1 MADNQSMNPNNQKA
15 NALIHELSPYLLQH
29 AYNPVHWRGWN
40 DETLALAIEQNKPLF
55 VSIGYATCHW
65 CHVMEHESFE
75 DLEIADLLN
84 EHFIAVKVDREERP
98 DIDAALMEMCQAM
111 TGHGGWPLSIFM
123 TPDKLPFF
131 AGTYFPKNSIPQRI
145 GFKDILT
152 RINEGWQHER
162 DAIISSGQ
170 EIVAQLKSH
179 NAKSQTELLTDEV
192 FEKADASFIDRYD
205 KEYGGFGSRPKFPSP
220 HHLIYLLRRAKLTS
234 NHELADMA
242 MHTLKSMANGG
253 LHDQIGHGY
262 HRYSTDR
269 EWLVPHFEKMLYDQ
283 AMILTAMT
291 EAFLYSGD
299 SAFDRYAEE
308 IVEYVQTRLLSPE
321 GAWYCAEDADSEGEE
336 GIYYLF
342 TESELADI
350 LNAEEFALAKSCFH
364 ISREGNYLDES
375 GGHRTGKNIMSL
387 FLDDTHAQSN
397 PELFASIRKK
407 CLNYREQRI
416 PPLLDDKILT
426 DWNGLM
432 IHAMCF
438 AGRSLGKPGWIA
450 SAEKS
455 YEFITQTTHEFIHGS
470 AKEEAK
476 ISPTTHEFIHG
487 SAKEEA
493 KISPTTHEFIRG
505 SAKEEGKTSQTTHE
519 FIRGSAK
526 EDRSAKEPTLL
537 HRYRNGHASI
547 PAMADDY
554 VYLMHAA
561 FELYTATG
569 KDQYM
574 HDCIQY
580 AETFKEQFMDDEGR
594 IKLSKIQELDFH
606 QYASAYDGAIPSGA
620 SIASMVF
627 AKLGALTGKQEYFST
642 AYAIIHANGKNIQSY
657 PNGFSAM
664 LMTLSFLTGSRSEI
678 MIAGIGTSQERD
690 ACKQLILSTY
700 LPHAVIA
707 YNETGN
713 QLDTISPMLAGQK
726 SKEDLSIFLC
736 KDYACTLPVH
746 DVNSLKEAL
755 AQHS

>member
-1 MADNQSMNPNNQKA
+1 MADNQSMNSKNQKA

-29 AYNPVHWRGWN
+29 AYNPVHWRAWN
-40 DETLALAIEQNKPLF
+40 DETLALAIKQNKPLF

-75 DLEIADLLN
+75 NQEIADLLN

-131 AGTYFPKNSIPQRI
+131 AGTYFPKDSIPQRI

-152 RINEGWQHER
+152 RINEGWNNER

-179 NAKSQTELLTDEV
+179 NAKSQTELLSDEV

-220 HHLIYLLRRAKLTS
+220 HHVIYLLRRAKLKSTP
-234 NHELADMA
+234 ELADMA

-253 LHDQIGHGY
+253 LHDHIGHGY

-283 AMILTAMT
+283 AMILSAMT

-299 SAFDRYAEE
+299 SAFERYAEE
-308 IVEYVQTRLLSPE
+308 IVEYVQSRLLSPE

-336 GIYYLF
+336 GTYYLF
-342 TESELADI
+342 TESELSDI

-364 ISREGNYLDES
+364 ISKEGNYFDES

-397 PELFASIRKK
+397 PELFASIRNK

-432 IHAMCF
+432 IHAMSF
-438 AGRSLGKPGWIA
+438 AGRSFNKPEWIV
-450 SAEKS
+450 SAQKA
-455 YEFITQTTHEFIHGS
+455 HDFIHG
-470 AKEEAK
+470 KM
-476 ISPTTHEFIHG
+476 
-487 SAKEEA
+487 
-493 KISPTTHEFIRG
+493 RG
-505 SAKEEGKTSQTTHE
+505 ATG
-519 FIRGSAK
+519 
-526 EDRSAKEPTLL
+526 LL
-537 HRYRNGHASI
+537 HRYRNGQASI
-547 PAMADDY
+547 SAMADDY
-554 VYLMHAA
+554 AYIMHAT

-580 AETFKEQFMDDEGR
+580 AAIFKEQFMDDEGR
-594 IKLSKIQELDFH
+594 IKVSQIQELDFH

-664 LMTLSFLTGSRSEI
+664 LMTLSFLIGPRSEI
-678 MIAGIGTSQERD
+678 MISGIGISQERD

-707 YNETGN
+707 YNETSN
-713 QLDTISPMLAGQK
+713 QLDTISPMFASQK
-726 SKEDLSIFLC
+726 GKEDLSIFLC

-746 DVNSLKEAL
+746 DINSLKDAL
-755 AQHS
+755 AHYS

>member
-1 MADNQSMNPNNQKA
+1 MADNQSMNPKNQKA

-29 AYNPVHWRGWN
+29 AYNPVHWRAWN
-40 DETLALAIEQNKPLF
+40 DETLALAIKQNKPLF

-75 DLEIADLLN
+75 NQEIADLLN

-131 AGTYFPKNSIPQRI
+131 AGTYFPKDSIPQRI

-152 RINEGWQHER
+152 RINEGWNNER

-179 NAKSQTELLTDEV
+179 NAKSQTELLSDEV

-220 HHLIYLLRRAKLTS
+220 HHVIYLLRRAKLKSTP
-234 NHELADMA
+234 ELADMA

-253 LHDQIGHGY
+253 LHDHIGHGY

-299 SAFDRYAEE
+299 SAFERYAEE
-308 IVEYVQTRLLSPE
+308 IVEYVQSRLLSPE

-336 GIYYLF
+336 GTYYLF
-342 TESELADI
+342 TELELSDI

-364 ISREGNYLDES
+364 ISKEGNYFDES

-397 PELFASIRKK
+397 PELFASIRNK

-432 IHAMCF
+432 IHAMSF
-438 AGRSLGKPGWIA
+438 AGRSFNKPEWIV
-450 SAEKS
+450 SAQKA
-455 YEFITQTTHEFIHGS
+455 HDFIHG
-470 AKEEAK
+470 KM
-476 ISPTTHEFIHG
+476 
-487 SAKEEA
+487 
-493 KISPTTHEFIRG
+493 RG
-505 SAKEEGKTSQTTHE
+505 ATG
-519 FIRGSAK
+519 
-526 EDRSAKEPTLL
+526 LL
-537 HRYRNGHASI
+537 HRYRNGQASI
-547 PAMADDY
+547 SAMADDY
-554 VYLMHAA
+554 AYIMHAT

-580 AETFKEQFMDDEGR
+580 AAIFKEQFMDDEGR
-594 IKLSKIQELDFH
+594 IKVSKIQELDFH

-664 LMTLSFLTGSRSEI
+664 LMTLSFLIGPRSEI
-678 MIAGIGTSQERD
+678 MISGIGIYQERD

-707 YNETGN
+707 YNETSN
-713 QLDTISPMLAGQK
+713 QLDTISPMFASQK
-726 SKEDLSIFLC
+726 GKEDLSIFLC

-746 DVNSLKEAL
+746 DINSLKDAL
-755 AQHS
+755 AHYS

>member
-1 MADNQSMNPNNQKA
+1 MADNQSMNPKNQKA

-29 AYNPVHWRGWN
+29 AYNPVHWRAWN
-40 DETLALAIEQNKPLF
+40 DETLALAIKQNKPLF

-75 DLEIADLLN
+75 NQEIADLLN

-131 AGTYFPKNSIPQRI
+131 AGTYFPKDSIPQRI

-152 RINEGWQHER
+152 RINEGWNNER

-179 NAKSQTELLTDEV
+179 NAKSQTELLSDEV

-220 HHLIYLLRRAKLTS
+220 HHVIYLLRRAKLKSTP
-234 NHELADMA
+234 ELADMA

-253 LHDQIGHGY
+253 LHDHIGHGY

-283 AMILTAMT
+283 AMILSAMT

-299 SAFDRYAEE
+299 SAFERYAEE
-308 IVEYVQTRLLSPE
+308 IVEYVQSRLFSPE

-336 GIYYLF
+336 GTYYLF
-342 TESELADI
+342 TESELSDI

-364 ISREGNYLDES
+364 ISKEGNYFDES

-397 PELFASIRKK
+397 PELFASIRNK

-432 IHAMCF
+432 IHAMSF
-438 AGRSLGKPGWIA
+438 AGRSFNKPEWIV
-450 SAEKS
+450 SAQKA
-455 YEFITQTTHEFIHGS
+455 HDFIHG
-470 AKEEAK
+470 KM
-476 ISPTTHEFIHG
+476 
-487 SAKEEA
+487 
-493 KISPTTHEFIRG
+493 RG
-505 SAKEEGKTSQTTHE
+505 ATG
-519 FIRGSAK
+519 
-526 EDRSAKEPTLL
+526 LL
-537 HRYRNGHASI
+537 HRYRNGQASI
-547 PAMADDY
+547 SAMADDY
-554 VYLMHAA
+554 AYLMHAT

-580 AETFKEQFMDDEGR
+580 AAIFKEQFMDDEGR
-594 IKLSKIQELDFH
+594 IKVSKIQELDFH

-664 LMTLSFLTGSRSEI
+664 LMTLSFLIGPRSEI
-678 MIAGIGTSQERD
+678 MISGIGISQERD

-707 YNETGN
+707 YNETSN
-713 QLDTISPMLAGQK
+713 QLDTISPMFASQK
-726 SKEDLSIFLC
+726 GKEDLSIFLC

-746 DVNSLKEAL
+746 DINSLKDAL
-755 AQHS
+755 AHHS

>member
-336 GIYYLF
+336 GTYYLF

-470 AKEEAK
+470 AKE
-476 ISPTTHEFIHG
+476 
-487 SAKEEA
+487 
-493 KISPTTHEFIRG
+493 
-505 SAKEEGKTSQTTHE
+505 
-519 FIRGSAK
+519 
-526 EDRSAKEPTLL
+526 DRSAKEPTLL

-580 AETFKEQFMDDEGR
+580 AEIFKEQFMDEEGR
-594 IKLSKIQELDFH
+594 IKVSKIQELDFH
-606 QYASAYDGAIPSGA
+606 QFASAYDGAIPSGA
-620 SIASMVF
+620 SLASMVF

-664 LMTLSFLTGSRSEI
+664 LMTLSFLTGPRSEI
-678 MIAGIGTSQERD
+678 MISGIGTSQERD

>member
-1 MADNQSMNPNNQKA
+1 MADNQSMNPKNQKA

-29 AYNPVHWRGWN
+29 AYNPVHWRAWN
-40 DETLALAIEQNKPLF
+40 DETLALAIKENKPLF

-75 DLEIADLLN
+75 NQEIADLLN

-131 AGTYFPKNSIPQRI
+131 AGTYFPKDSIPQRI

-152 RINEGWQHER
+152 RINEGWNNER

-179 NAKSQTELLTDEV
+179 NAKSQTELLSDEV

-220 HHLIYLLRRAKLTS
+220 HHVIYLLRRAKLTS
-234 NHELADMA
+234 TPELADMA

-253 LHDQIGHGY
+253 LHDHIGHGY

-283 AMILTAMT
+283 AMILSAMT

-299 SAFDRYAEE
+299 SAFERYAEE
-308 IVEYVQTRLLSPE
+308 IVEYVQSRLLSPE

-336 GIYYLF
+336 GTYYLF
-342 TESELADI
+342 TESELSDI

-364 ISREGNYLDES
+364 ISKEGNYFDES

-397 PELFASIRKK
+397 PELFASIRNK

-432 IHAMCF
+432 IHAMSF
-438 AGRSLGKPGWIA
+438 AGRSFNKPEWIV
-450 SAEKS
+450 SAQKA
-455 YEFITQTTHEFIHGS
+455 HDFIHG
-470 AKEEAK
+470 KM
-476 ISPTTHEFIHG
+476 
-487 SAKEEA
+487 
-493 KISPTTHEFIRG
+493 RG
-505 SAKEEGKTSQTTHE
+505 ATG
-519 FIRGSAK
+519 
-526 EDRSAKEPTLL
+526 LL
-537 HRYRNGHASI
+537 HRYRNGQASI
-547 PAMADDY
+547 SAMADDY
-554 VYLMHAA
+554 AYIMHAT

-580 AETFKEQFMDDEGR
+580 AAIFKEQFMDDEGR
-594 IKLSKIQELDFH
+594 IKVSQIQELDFH

-664 LMTLSFLTGSRSEI
+664 LMTLSFLIGPRSEI
-678 MIAGIGTSQERD
+678 MISGIGISQERD

-707 YNETGN
+707 YNETSN
-713 QLDTISPMLAGQK
+713 QLDTISPMFASQK
-726 SKEDLSIFLC
+726 GKEDLSIFLC

-746 DVNSLKEAL
+746 DINSLKDAL
-755 AQHS
+755 AHHS

>member
-1 MADNQSMNPNNQKA
+1 MADNQSMNPKNQKA

-29 AYNPVHWRGWN
+29 AYNPVHWRAWN
-40 DETLALAIEQNKPLF
+40 DETLALAIKQNKPLF

-75 DLEIADLLN
+75 NQEIADLLN

-131 AGTYFPKNSIPQRI
+131 AGTYFPKDSIPQRI

-152 RINEGWQHER
+152 RINEGWNNER

-179 NAKSQTELLTDEV
+179 NAKSQTELLSDEV

-220 HHLIYLLRRAKLTS
+220 HHVIYLLRRAKLKSTP
-234 NHELADMA
+234 ELADMA

-253 LHDQIGHGY
+253 LHDHIGHGY

-283 AMILTAMT
+283 AMILSAMT

-299 SAFDRYAEE
+299 SAFERYAEE
-308 IVEYVQTRLLSPE
+308 IVEYVQSRLLSPE

-336 GIYYLF
+336 GTYYLF
-342 TESELADI
+342 TESELSDI

-364 ISREGNYLDES
+364 ISKEGNYFDES

-397 PELFASIRKK
+397 PELFASIRNK

-432 IHAMCF
+432 IHAMSF
-438 AGRSLGKPGWIA
+438 AGRSFNKPEWIV
-450 SAEKS
+450 SAQKA
-455 YEFITQTTHEFIHGS
+455 HDFIHG
-470 AKEEAK
+470 KM
-476 ISPTTHEFIHG
+476 
-487 SAKEEA
+487 
-493 KISPTTHEFIRG
+493 RG
-505 SAKEEGKTSQTTHE
+505 ATG
-519 FIRGSAK
+519 
-526 EDRSAKEPTLL
+526 LL
-537 HRYRNGHASI
+537 HRYRNGQASI
-547 PAMADDY
+547 SAMADDY
-554 VYLMHAA
+554 AYLMHAT

-580 AETFKEQFMDDEGR
+580 AAIFKEQFMDDEGR
-594 IKLSKIQELDFH
+594 IKVSKIQELDFH

-664 LMTLSFLTGSRSEI
+664 LMTLSFLIGPRSEI
-678 MIAGIGTSQERD
+678 MISGIGISQERD

-707 YNETGN
+707 YNETSN
-713 QLDTISPMLAGQK
+713 QLDTISPMFASQK
-726 SKEDLSIFLC
+726 GKEDLSIFLC

-746 DVNSLKEAL
+746 DINSLKDAL
-755 AQHS
+755 AHHS

>member
-1 MADNQSMNPNNQKA
+1 MADNQSMNSKNQKA

-29 AYNPVHWRGWN
+29 AYNPVHWRAWN
-40 DETLALAIEQNKPLF
+40 DETLALAIKQNKPLF

-75 DLEIADLLN
+75 NQEIADLLN

-131 AGTYFPKNSIPQRI
+131 AGTYFPKDSIPQRI

-152 RINEGWQHER
+152 RINEGWNNER

-179 NAKSQTELLTDEV
+179 NAKSQTELLSDEV

-220 HHLIYLLRRAKLTS
+220 HHVIYLLRRAKLKSTP
-234 NHELADMA
+234 ELADMA

-253 LHDQIGHGY
+253 LHDHIGHGY

-283 AMILTAMT
+283 AMILSAMT

-299 SAFDRYAEE
+299 SAFERYAEE
-308 IVEYVQTRLLSPE
+308 IVEYVQSRLLSPE

-336 GIYYLF
+336 GTYYLF
-342 TESELADI
+342 TESELSDI

-364 ISREGNYLDES
+364 ISKEGNYFDES

-397 PELFASIRKK
+397 PELFASIRNK

-432 IHAMCF
+432 IHAMSF
-438 AGRSLGKPGWIA
+438 AGRSFNKPEWIV
-450 SAEKS
+450 SAQKA
-455 YEFITQTTHEFIHGS
+455 HDFIHG
-470 AKEEAK
+470 KM
-476 ISPTTHEFIHG
+476 
-487 SAKEEA
+487 
-493 KISPTTHEFIRG
+493 RG
-505 SAKEEGKTSQTTHE
+505 ATG
-519 FIRGSAK
+519 
-526 EDRSAKEPTLL
+526 LL
-537 HRYRNGHASI
+537 HRYRNGQASI
-547 PAMADDY
+547 SAMADDY
-554 VYLMHAA
+554 AYLMHAT

-580 AETFKEQFMDDEGR
+580 AAIFKEQFMDDEGR
-594 IKLSKIQELDFH
+594 IKVSQIQELDFH

-664 LMTLSFLTGSRSEI
+664 LMTLSFLIGPRSEI
-678 MIAGIGTSQERD
+678 MISGIGISQERD

-707 YNETGN
+707 YNETSN
-713 QLDTISPMLAGQK
+713 QLDTISPMFASQK
-726 SKEDLSIFLC
+726 GKEDLSIFLC

-746 DVNSLKEAL
+746 DINSLKDAL
-755 AQHS
+755 AHYS

>member
-1 MADNQSMNPNNQKA
+1 MADNQSMNSKNQKA

-29 AYNPVHWRGWN
+29 AYNPVHWRAWN
-40 DETLALAIEQNKPLF
+40 DETLALAIKQNKPLF

-75 DLEIADLLN
+75 NQEIADLLN

-131 AGTYFPKNSIPQRI
+131 AGTYFPKDSIPQRI

-152 RINEGWQHER
+152 RINEGWNNER

-179 NAKSQTELLTDEV
+179 NAKSQTELLSDEV

-220 HHLIYLLRRAKLTS
+220 HHVIYLLRRAKLKSTP
-234 NHELADMA
+234 ELADMA

-253 LHDQIGHGY
+253 LHDHIGHGY

-283 AMILTAMT
+283 AMILSAMT

-299 SAFDRYAEE
+299 SAFERYAEE
-308 IVEYVQTRLLSPE
+308 IVEYVQSRLLSPE

-336 GIYYLF
+336 GTYYLF
-342 TESELADI
+342 TESELSDI

-364 ISREGNYLDES
+364 ISKEGNYFDES

-397 PELFASIRKK
+397 PELFASIRNK

-432 IHAMCF
+432 IHAMSF
-438 AGRSLGKPGWIA
+438 AGRSFNKPEWIV
-450 SAEKS
+450 SAQKA
-455 YEFITQTTHEFIHGS
+455 HDFIHG
-470 AKEEAK
+470 KM
-476 ISPTTHEFIHG
+476 
-487 SAKEEA
+487 
-493 KISPTTHEFIRG
+493 RG
-505 SAKEEGKTSQTTHE
+505 ATG
-519 FIRGSAK
+519 
-526 EDRSAKEPTLL
+526 LL
-537 HRYRNGHASI
+537 HRYRNGQASI
-547 PAMADDY
+547 SAMADDY
-554 VYLMHAA
+554 AYIMHAT

-580 AETFKEQFMDDEGR
+580 AAIFKEQFMDDEGR
-594 IKLSKIQELDFH
+594 IKVSKIQELDFH

-664 LMTLSFLTGSRSEI
+664 LMTLSFLIGPRSEI
-678 MIAGIGTSQERD
+678 MISGIGIYQERD

-707 YNETGN
+707 YNETSN
-713 QLDTISPMLAGQK
+713 QLDTISPMFASQK
-726 SKEDLSIFLC
+726 GKEDLSIFLC

-746 DVNSLKEAL
+746 DINSLKDAL
-755 AQHS
+755 AHHS

>member
-1 MADNQSMNPNNQKA
+1 MADNQSMNPKNQKA

-29 AYNPVHWRGWN
+29 AYNPVHWRAWN
-40 DETLALAIEQNKPLF
+40 DETLALAIKQNKPLF

-75 DLEIADLLN
+75 NQEIADLLN

-131 AGTYFPKNSIPQRI
+131 AGTYFPKDSIPQRI

-152 RINEGWQHER
+152 RINEGWNNER

-179 NAKSQTELLTDEV
+179 NAKSQTELLSDEV
-192 FEKADASFIDRYD
+192 FEKADASFKDRYD

-220 HHLIYLLRRAKLTS
+220 HHVIYLLRRAKLTS
-234 NHELADMA
+234 TPELADMA

-253 LHDQIGHGY
+253 LHDHIGHGY

-283 AMILTAMT
+283 AMILSAMT

-299 SAFDRYAEE
+299 SAFERYAEE
-308 IVEYVQTRLLSPE
+308 IVEYVQSRLLSPE

-336 GIYYLF
+336 GTYYLF
-342 TESELADI
+342 TESELSDI

-364 ISREGNYLDES
+364 ISKEGNYFDES

-397 PELFASIRKK
+397 PELFASIRNK

-432 IHAMCF
+432 IHAMSF
-438 AGRSLGKPGWIA
+438 AGRSFNKPEWIV
-450 SAEKS
+450 SAQKA
-455 YEFITQTTHEFIHGS
+455 HDFIHG
-470 AKEEAK
+470 KM
-476 ISPTTHEFIHG
+476 
-487 SAKEEA
+487 
-493 KISPTTHEFIRG
+493 RG
-505 SAKEEGKTSQTTHE
+505 ATG
-519 FIRGSAK
+519 
-526 EDRSAKEPTLL
+526 LL
-537 HRYRNGHASI
+537 HRYRNGQASI
-547 PAMADDY
+547 SAMADDY
-554 VYLMHAA
+554 AYIMHAT

-580 AETFKEQFMDDEGR
+580 AAIFKEQFMDDEGR
-594 IKLSKIQELDFH
+594 IKVSQIQELDFH

-664 LMTLSFLTGSRSEI
+664 LMTLSFLIGPRSEI
-678 MIAGIGTSQERD
+678 MISGIGISQERD

-707 YNETGN
+707 YNETSN
-713 QLDTISPMLAGQK
+713 QLDTISPMFASQK
-726 SKEDLSIFLC
+726 GKEDLSIFLC

-746 DVNSLKEAL
+746 DINSLKDAL
-755 AQHS
+755 AHYS

>member
-1 MADNQSMNPNNQKA
+1 MADNQSMNPKNQKA

-29 AYNPVHWRGWN
+29 AYNPVHWRAWN

-75 DLEIADLLN
+75 DQEIADLLN
-84 EHFIAVKVDREERP
+84 AHFIAVKVDREERP

-131 AGTYFPKNSIPQRI
+131 AGTYFPKHSVPQRI

-152 RINEGWQHER
+152 RINEGWNNER

-179 NAKSQTELLTDEV
+179 NAKSQTELLSDVV
-192 FEKADASFIDRYD
+192 FEKADASFKDRYD

-234 NHELADMA
+234 TPELADMA

-299 SAFDRYAEE
+299 SAFERYAEE
-308 IVEYVQTRLLSPE
+308 IVEYVQSRLLSPE

-336 GIYYLF
+336 GTYYLF
-342 TESELADI
+342 TESELSDI
-350 LNAEEFALAKSCFH
+350 LNAEEFSLAKSCFH

-397 PELFASIRKK
+397 PELFASIRNK
-407 CLNYREQRI
+407 CLNYRVQRI

-432 IHAMCF
+432 IHAMSF
-438 AGRSLGKPGWIA
+438 AGRSFNKPKWIA
-450 SAEKS
+450 SACIS
-455 YEFITQTTHEFIHGS
+455 HECING
-470 AKEEAK
+470 KM
-476 ISPTTHEFIHG
+476 
-487 SAKEEA
+487 
-493 KISPTTHEFIRG
+493 RG
-505 SAKEEGKTSQTTHE
+505 ASG
-519 FIRGSAK
+519 
-526 EDRSAKEPTLL
+526 LL
-537 HRYRNGHASI
+537 HRYRNGQASI
-547 PAMADDY
+547 SAMADDY
-554 VYLMHAA
+554 AYLMHAT

-580 AETFKEQFMDDEGR
+580 AEIFKEQFMDDEGR
-594 IKLSKIQELDFH
+594 IKVSKIQELDFH

-664 LMTLSFLTGSRSEI
+664 LMTLSFLTGPRSEI
-678 MIAGIGTSQERD
+678 MITGIGTSQERD

-755 AQHS
+755 AHHS

>member
-1 MADNQSMNPNNQKA
+1 MADNQSMNPKNQKNQKA

-29 AYNPVHWRGWN
+29 AYNPVHWRAWN
-40 DETLALAIEQNKPLF
+40 DETLALAIKQNKPLF

-75 DLEIADLLN
+75 NQEIADLLN

-131 AGTYFPKNSIPQRI
+131 AGTYFPKDSIPQRI

-152 RINEGWQHER
+152 RINEGWNNER

-179 NAKSQTELLTDEV
+179 NAKSQTELLSDEV
-192 FEKADASFIDRYD
+192 FEKADASFKDRYD

-220 HHLIYLLRRAKLTS
+220 HHVIYLLRRAKLTS
-234 NHELADMA
+234 TPELADMA

-253 LHDQIGHGY
+253 LHDHIGHGY

-283 AMILTAMT
+283 AMILSAMT

-299 SAFDRYAEE
+299 SAFERYAEE
-308 IVEYVQTRLLSPE
+308 IVEYVQSRLFSPE

-336 GIYYLF
+336 GTFYLF
-342 TESELADI
+342 TESELTDI

-375 GGHRTGKNIMSL
+375 GGYRTGKNIMSL

-397 PELFASIRKK
+397 LELFASIRNK

-438 AGRSLGKPGWIA
+438 AGRSFNKPEWIV
-450 SAEKS
+450 SAQKA
-455 YEFITQTTHEFIHGS
+455 HDFIHG
-470 AKEEAK
+470 KM
-476 ISPTTHEFIHG
+476 
-487 SAKEEA
+487 
-493 KISPTTHEFIRG
+493 RG
-505 SAKEEGKTSQTTHE
+505 ATG
-519 FIRGSAK
+519 
-526 EDRSAKEPTLL
+526 LL
-537 HRYRNGHASI
+537 HRYRNGQASI
-547 PAMADDY
+547 SAMADDY
-554 VYLMHAA
+554 AYIMHAT

-580 AETFKEQFMDDEGR
+580 AAIFKEQFMDDEGR
-594 IKLSKIQELDFH
+594 IKVSQIQELDFH

-664 LMTLSFLTGSRSEI
+664 LMTLSFLIGPRSEI
-678 MIAGIGTSQERD
+678 MISGIGISQERD

-707 YNETGN
+707 YNETSN
-713 QLDTISPMLAGQK
+713 QLDTISPMFASQK
-726 SKEDLSIFLC
+726 GKEDLSIFLC

-746 DVNSLKEAL
+746 DINSLKDAL
-755 AQHS
+755 AHYS

>member
-1 MADNQSMNPNNQKA
+1 MADNQSMNPKNQKA

-29 AYNPVHWRGWN
+29 AYNPVHWRAWN

-75 DLEIADLLN
+75 DQEIADLLN
-84 EHFIAVKVDREERP
+84 AHFIAVKVDREERP

-131 AGTYFPKNSIPQRI
+131 AGTYFPKNSVPQRI

-152 RINEGWQHER
+152 RINEGWNNER

-179 NAKSQTELLTDEV
+179 NAKSQTELLSNEV
-192 FEKADASFIDRYD
+192 FEKADASFKDRYD

-234 NHELADMA
+234 TPELADMA

-291 EAFLYSGD
+291 EVFLYSGD
-299 SAFDRYAEE
+299 SAFERYAEE
-308 IVEYVQTRLLSPE
+308 IVEYVQSRLLSPE

-336 GIYYLF
+336 GTYYLF
-342 TESELADI
+342 TESELSDI

-397 PELFASIRKK
+397 PEVFASIRNK
-407 CLNYREQRI
+407 CLNYREHRI

-432 IHAMCF
+432 IHAMSF
-438 AGRSLGKPGWIA
+438 AGRSFNKPEWIA
-450 SAEKS
+450 SACIS
-455 YEFITQTTHEFIHGS
+455 HECING
-470 AKEEAK
+470 KM
-476 ISPTTHEFIHG
+476 
-487 SAKEEA
+487 
-493 KISPTTHEFIRG
+493 RG
-505 SAKEEGKTSQTTHE
+505 ASG
-519 FIRGSAK
+519 
-526 EDRSAKEPTLL
+526 LL
-537 HRYRNGHASI
+537 HRYRNGQASI
-547 PAMADDY
+547 SAMADDY
-554 VYLMHAA
+554 AYLMHAT

-580 AETFKEQFMDDEGR
+580 AEIFKEQFMDDEGR
-594 IKLSKIQELDFH
+594 IKVSKIQELDFH

-664 LMTLSFLTGSRSEI
+664 LMTLSFLTGPRSEI
-678 MIAGIGTSQERD
+678 MISGIGTSQERD

-755 AQHS
+755 AHNS

>member
-1 MADNQSMNPNNQKA
+1 MADNQSMNSKNQKA

-29 AYNPVHWRGWN
+29 AYNPVHWRAWN
-40 DETLALAIEQNKPLF
+40 DETLALAIKENKPLF

-75 DLEIADLLN
+75 DQEIAYLLN

-131 AGTYFPKNSIPQRI
+131 AGTYFPKDSIPQRI

-152 RINEGWQHER
+152 RINEGWNNER

-179 NAKSQTELLTDEV
+179 NAKSQTELLSDEV
-192 FEKADASFIDRYD
+192 FEKADASFKDRYD

-220 HHLIYLLRRAKLTS
+220 HHVIYLLRRAKLKSTP
-234 NHELADMA
+234 ELADMA

-253 LHDQIGHGY
+253 LHDHIGHGY

-283 AMILTAMT
+283 AMILSAMT

-299 SAFDRYAEE
+299 SAFERYAEE
-308 IVEYVQTRLLSPE
+308 IVEYVQSRLLSPE

-336 GIYYLF
+336 GTYYLF
-342 TESELADI
+342 TESELSDI

-364 ISREGNYLDES
+364 ISKEGNYFDES

-397 PELFASIRKK
+397 PELFASIRNK

-432 IHAMCF
+432 IHAMSF
-438 AGRSLGKPGWIA
+438 AGRSFNKPEWIV
-450 SAEKS
+450 SAQKA
-455 YEFITQTTHEFIHGS
+455 HDFIHG
-470 AKEEAK
+470 KM
-476 ISPTTHEFIHG
+476 
-487 SAKEEA
+487 
-493 KISPTTHEFIRG
+493 RG
-505 SAKEEGKTSQTTHE
+505 ATG
-519 FIRGSAK
+519 
-526 EDRSAKEPTLL
+526 LL
-537 HRYRNGHASI
+537 HRYRNGQASI
-547 PAMADDY
+547 SAMADDY
-554 VYLMHAA
+554 AYLMHAT

-580 AETFKEQFMDDEGR
+580 AAIFKEQFMDDEGR
-594 IKLSKIQELDFH
+594 IKVSKIQELDFH

-664 LMTLSFLTGSRSEI
+664 LMTLSFLIGPRSEI
-678 MIAGIGTSQERD
+678 MISGIGISQERD

-707 YNETGN
+707 YNETSN
-713 QLDTISPMLAGQK
+713 QLDTISPMFASQK
-726 SKEDLSIFLC
+726 GKEDLSIFLC

-746 DVNSLKEAL
+746 DINSLKDAL
-755 AQHS
+755 AHYS

>member
-1 MADNQSMNPNNQKA
+1 
-15 NALIHELSPYLLQH
+15 
-29 AYNPVHWRGWN
+29 
-40 DETLALAIEQNKPLF
+40 
-55 VSIGYATCHW
+55 
-65 CHVMEHESFE
+65 MEHESFE

-476 ISPTTHEFIHG
+476 ISPTTHEFI
-487 SAKEEA
+487 
-493 KISPTTHEFIRG
+493 
-505 SAKEEGKTSQTTHE
+505 
-519 FIRGSAK
+519 RGSAK

-664 LMTLSFLTGSRSEI
+664 LMTLSFLTGPRSEI
-678 MIAGIGTSQERD
+678 MISGIGTSQERD

>member
-234 NHELADMA
+234 THELADMA

-336 GIYYLF
+336 GTYYLF

-470 AKEEAK
+470 AKE
-476 ISPTTHEFIHG
+476 
-487 SAKEEA
+487 
-493 KISPTTHEFIRG
+493 
-505 SAKEEGKTSQTTHE
+505 
-519 FIRGSAK
+519 
-526 EDRSAKEPTLL
+526 DRSAKEPTLL

-547 PAMADDY
+547 LAMADDY
-554 VYLMHAA
+554 SYLMHAT

-664 LMTLSFLTGSRSEI
+664 LMTLSFLTGPRSEI
-678 MIAGIGTSQERD
+678 MISGIGTSQERD

>member
-1 MADNQSMNPNNQKA
+1 
-15 NALIHELSPYLLQH
+15 
-29 AYNPVHWRGWN
+29 
-40 DETLALAIEQNKPLF
+40 
-55 VSIGYATCHW
+55 
-65 CHVMEHESFE
+65 
-75 DLEIADLLN
+75 
-84 EHFIAVKVDREERP
+84 
-98 DIDAALMEMCQAM
+98 MEMCQAM

-234 NHELADMA
+234 THELADMA

-336 GIYYLF
+336 GTYYLF

-397 PELFASIRKK
+397 PELFASIRNK

-470 AKEEAK
+470 AKE
-476 ISPTTHEFIHG
+476 
-487 SAKEEA
+487 
-493 KISPTTHEFIRG
+493 
-505 SAKEEGKTSQTTHE
+505 
-519 FIRGSAK
+519 
-526 EDRSAKEPTLL
+526 DRSAKEPTLL

-547 PAMADDY
+547 LAMADDY
-554 VYLMHAA
+554 SYLMHAT

>member
-1 MADNQSMNPNNQKA
+1 MADNQSMNPKNQKA

-29 AYNPVHWRGWN
+29 AYNPVHWRAWN
-40 DETLALAIEQNKPLF
+40 DETLALAIKQNKPLF

-75 DLEIADLLN
+75 NQEIADLLN

-131 AGTYFPKNSIPQRI
+131 AGTYFPKDSIPQRI

-152 RINEGWQHER
+152 RINEGWNNER

-179 NAKSQTELLTDEV
+179 NAKSQTELLSDEV

-220 HHLIYLLRRAKLTS
+220 HHVIYLLRRAKLTS
-234 NHELADMA
+234 TPELADMA

-253 LHDQIGHGY
+253 LHDHIGHGY

-283 AMILTAMT
+283 AMILSAMT

-299 SAFDRYAEE
+299 SAFERYAEE
-308 IVEYVQTRLLSPE
+308 IVEYVQSRLLSPE

-336 GIYYLF
+336 GTYYLF
-342 TESELADI
+342 TESELSDI

-397 PELFASIRKK
+397 PELFASIRNK

-432 IHAMCF
+432 IHAMSF
-438 AGRSLGKPGWIA
+438 AGRSFNKPEWIV
-450 SAEKS
+450 SAQKA
-455 YEFITQTTHEFIHGS
+455 HDFIHG
-470 AKEEAK
+470 KM
-476 ISPTTHEFIHG
+476 
-487 SAKEEA
+487 
-493 KISPTTHEFIRG
+493 RG
-505 SAKEEGKTSQTTHE
+505 ATG
-519 FIRGSAK
+519 
-526 EDRSAKEPTLL
+526 LL
-537 HRYRNGHASI
+537 HRYRNGQASI
-547 PAMADDY
+547 SAMADDY
-554 VYLMHAA
+554 AYLMHAT

-580 AETFKEQFMDDEGR
+580 AAIFKEQFMDDEGR
-594 IKLSKIQELDFH
+594 IKVSQIQELDFH

-627 AKLGALTGKQEYFST
+627 AKLGALTGIQEYFST

-664 LMTLSFLTGSRSEI
+664 LMTLSFLIGPRSEI
-678 MIAGIGTSQERD
+678 MISGIGISQERD

-707 YNETGN
+707 YNETSN
-713 QLDTISPMLAGQK
+713 QLDTISPMFASQK
-726 SKEDLSIFLC
+726 GKEDLSIFLC

-746 DVNSLKEAL
+746 DINSLKDAL
-755 AQHS
+755 AHHS

>member
-1 MADNQSMNPNNQKA
+1 MADNQSMNSKNQKA

-29 AYNPVHWRGWN
+29 AYNPVHWRAWN
-40 DETLALAIEQNKPLF
+40 DETLALAIKENKPLF

-75 DLEIADLLN
+75 NQEIADLLN

-131 AGTYFPKNSIPQRI
+131 AGTYFPKDSIPQRI

-152 RINEGWQHER
+152 RINEGWNNER

-179 NAKSQTELLTDEV
+179 NAKSQTELLSDEV

-220 HHLIYLLRRAKLTS
+220 HHVIYLLRRAKLKSTP
-234 NHELADMA
+234 ELADMA

-253 LHDQIGHGY
+253 LHDHIGHGY

-299 SAFDRYAEE
+299 SAFERYAEE
-308 IVEYVQTRLLSPE
+308 IVEYVQSRLLSPE

-336 GIYYLF
+336 GTYYLF
-342 TESELADI
+342 TESELSDI

-364 ISREGNYLDES
+364 ISKEGNYFDES

-397 PELFASIRKK
+397 PELFASIRNK

-432 IHAMCF
+432 IHAMSF
-438 AGRSLGKPGWIA
+438 AGRSFNKPEWIV
-450 SAEKS
+450 SAQKA
-455 YEFITQTTHEFIHGS
+455 HDFIHG
-470 AKEEAK
+470 KM
-476 ISPTTHEFIHG
+476 
-487 SAKEEA
+487 
-493 KISPTTHEFIRG
+493 RG
-505 SAKEEGKTSQTTHE
+505 ATG
-519 FIRGSAK
+519 
-526 EDRSAKEPTLL
+526 LL
-537 HRYRNGHASI
+537 HRYRNGQASI
-547 PAMADDY
+547 SAMADDY
-554 VYLMHAA
+554 AYLMHAT

-580 AETFKEQFMDDEGR
+580 AAIFKEQFMDDEGR
-594 IKLSKIQELDFH
+594 IKVSKIQELDFH

-664 LMTLSFLTGSRSEI
+664 LMTLSFLIGPRSEI
-678 MIAGIGTSQERD
+678 MISGIGIYQERD

-707 YNETGN
+707 YNETSN
-713 QLDTISPMLAGQK
+713 QLDTISPMFSSQK
-726 SKEDLSIFLC
+726 GKEDLSIFLC

-746 DVNSLKEAL
+746 DINSLKDAL
-755 AQHS
+755 AHHS

>member
-1 MADNQSMNPNNQKA
+1 MNPNNQKA

-75 DLEIADLLN
+75 DQEIADLLN

-145 GFKDILT
+145 GFKDILI
-152 RINEGWQHER
+152 RINEGWQYER
-162 DAIISSGQ
+162 EAIISSGQ

-192 FEKADASFIDRYD
+192 FEKADTSFIDRYD

-220 HHLIYLLRRAKLTS
+220 HHLMYLLRRAKLTS
-234 NHELADMA
+234 THELADMA
-242 MHTLKSMANGG
+242 MQTLKSMANGG

-299 SAFDRYAEE
+299 SAFERYAVE
-308 IVEYVQTRLLSPE
+308 IVEYVQNRLLSPE

-336 GIYYLF
+336 GTYYLF

-350 LNAEEFALAKSCFH
+350 LNAEEFAIAKSCFH
-364 ISREGNYLDES
+364 ISKEGNYLDES

-387 FLDDTHAQSN
+387 FLDDTHAKSN
-397 PELFASIRKK
+397 PELFESIRNK
-407 CLNYREQRI
+407 CLNYREKRI

-438 AGRSLGKPGWIA
+438 AGRSLGKPEWIA

-455 YEFITQTTHEFIHGS
+455 YEFITQTTHEFI
-470 AKEEAK
+470 
-476 ISPTTHEFIHG
+476 
-487 SAKEEA
+487 
-493 KISPTTHEFIRG
+493 RG
-505 SAKEEGKTSQTTHE
+505 RAN
-519 FIRGSAK
+519 
-526 EDRSAKEPTLL
+526 EDGSAKEPTLL
-537 HRYRNGHASI
+537 HRYRNGQASI

-554 VYLMHAA
+554 ACLMHAA

-574 HDCIQY
+574 HDCILY
-580 AETFKEQFMDDEGR
+580 AEIFKEQFMDEEGR
-594 IKLSKIQELDFH
+594 IKVSKIQELDFH

-627 AKLGALTGKQEYFST
+627 AKLGALTGTQEYFAT
-642 AYAIIHANGKNIQSY
+642 AYHIIHANGKNIQSY

-664 LMTLSFLTGSRSEI
+664 LMTLSFLTGPRSEI
-678 MIAGIGTSQERD
+678 VIAGIGTSQERD
-690 ACKQLILSTY
+690 ASKQLILSTY

-707 YNETGN
+707 YNENGN
-713 QLDTISPMLAGQK
+713 QLDTLSPMLASQK

>member
-1 MADNQSMNPNNQKA
+1 MADNQSMNPKNQKA

-29 AYNPVHWRGWN
+29 AYNPVHWRAWN

-75 DLEIADLLN
+75 DQEIADLLN
-84 EHFIAVKVDREERP
+84 AHFIAVKVDREERP

-131 AGTYFPKNSIPQRI
+131 AGTYFPKHSVPQRI

-152 RINEGWQHER
+152 RINEGWNNER

-179 NAKSQTELLTDEV
+179 NAKSQTELLSNEV
-192 FEKADASFIDRYD
+192 FEKADASFKDRYD
-205 KEYGGFGSRPKFPSP
+205 KEYGGFGSKPKFPSP

-234 NHELADMA
+234 TPELADMA

-299 SAFDRYAEE
+299 SAFERYAEE
-308 IVEYVQTRLLSPE
+308 IVEYVQSRLLSPE

-336 GIYYLF
+336 GTYYLF
-342 TESELADI
+342 TESELLDI

-397 PELFASIRKK
+397 PELFASIRNK
-407 CLNYREQRI
+407 CLNYRVQRI

-432 IHAMCF
+432 IHAMSF
-438 AGRSLGKPGWIA
+438 AGRSFNKPDWIN
-450 SAEKS
+450 SAQMS
-455 YEFITQTTHEFIHGS
+455 YEFIHG
-470 AKEEAK
+470 KM
-476 ISPTTHEFIHG
+476 
-487 SAKEEA
+487 
-493 KISPTTHEFIRG
+493 RG
-505 SAKEEGKTSQTTHE
+505 ASG
-519 FIRGSAK
+519 
-526 EDRSAKEPTLL
+526 LL
-537 HRYRNGHASI
+537 HRYRNGQASI
-547 PAMADDY
+547 SAMADDY
-554 VYLMHAA
+554 AYLMHAT

-574 HDCIQY
+574 HDCIQC
-580 AETFKEQFMDDEGR
+580 ADIFKEQFMDEEGR
-594 IKLSKIQELDFH
+594 IKVSKIQELDFH
-606 QYASAYDGAIPSGA
+606 QFASAYDGAIPSGA

-664 LMTLSFLTGSRSEI
+664 LMTLSFLTGPRSEI
-678 MIAGIGTSQERD
+678 MISGIGTSQERD

-755 AQHS
+755 AHHS

>member
-336 GIYYLF
+336 GTYYLF

-470 AKEEAK
+470 AKE
-476 ISPTTHEFIHG
+476 
-487 SAKEEA
+487 
-493 KISPTTHEFIRG
+493 
-505 SAKEEGKTSQTTHE
+505 
-519 FIRGSAK
+519 
-526 EDRSAKEPTLL
+526 DRSAKEPTLL

-547 PAMADDY
+547 LAMADDY
-554 VYLMHAA
+554 SYLMHAT

-664 LMTLSFLTGSRSEI
+664 LMTLSFLTGPRSEI
-678 MIAGIGTSQERD
+678 MISGIGTSQERD

>member
-1 MADNQSMNPNNQKA
+1 MADNQSMNPKNQKA

-29 AYNPVHWRGWN
+29 AYNPVHWRAWN

-75 DLEIADLLN
+75 DQEIADLLN
-84 EHFIAVKVDREERP
+84 AHFIAVKVDREERP

-131 AGTYFPKNSIPQRI
+131 AGTYFPKHSVPQRI

-152 RINEGWQHER
+152 RINEGWNNER

-179 NAKSQTELLTDEV
+179 NAKSQTELLSNEV
-192 FEKADASFIDRYD
+192 FDKADASFKDRYD

-234 NHELADMA
+234 TPELADMA

-291 EAFLYSGD
+291 EVFLYSGD
-299 SAFDRYAEE
+299 SAFERYAEE
-308 IVEYVQTRLLSPE
+308 IVEYVQSRLLSPE

-336 GIYYLF
+336 GTYYLF
-342 TESELADI
+342 TESELSDI
-350 LNAEEFALAKSCFH
+350 LNAEEFSLAKSCFH

-397 PELFASIRKK
+397 PELFASIRNK
-407 CLNYREQRI
+407 CLNYRVQRI

-432 IHAMCF
+432 IHAMSF
-438 AGRSLGKPGWIA
+438 AGRSFNKPEWIA
-450 SAEKS
+450 SACIS
-455 YEFITQTTHEFIHGS
+455 HECING
-470 AKEEAK
+470 KM
-476 ISPTTHEFIHG
+476 
-487 SAKEEA
+487 
-493 KISPTTHEFIRG
+493 RG
-505 SAKEEGKTSQTTHE
+505 ASG
-519 FIRGSAK
+519 
-526 EDRSAKEPTLL
+526 LL
-537 HRYRNGHASI
+537 HRYRNGQASI
-547 PAMADDY
+547 SAMADDY
-554 VYLMHAA
+554 AYLMHAT

-580 AETFKEQFMDDEGR
+580 AAIFKEQFMDEEGR
-594 IKLSKIQELDFH
+594 IKVSKIQELDFH

-664 LMTLSFLTGSRSEI
+664 LMTLSFLTGPRSEI
-678 MIAGIGTSQERD
+678 MITGIGTSQERD
-690 ACKQLILSTY
+690 ACRQLILSTY

-726 SKEDLSIFLC
+726 SKEDLSIFFC

-755 AQHS
+755 AHHS

>member
-1 MADNQSMNPNNQKA
+1 MADNQSMNPKNQKA

-29 AYNPVHWRGWN
+29 AYNPVHWRAWN
-40 DETLALAIEQNKPLF
+40 DETLALAIKQNKPLF

-75 DLEIADLLN
+75 NQEIADLLN

-131 AGTYFPKNSIPQRI
+131 AGTYFPKDSIPQRI

-152 RINEGWQHER
+152 RINEGWNNER

-179 NAKSQTELLTDEV
+179 NAKSQTELLSDEV

-220 HHLIYLLRRAKLTS
+220 HHVIYLLRRAKLKSTP
-234 NHELADMA
+234 ELADMA

-253 LHDQIGHGY
+253 LHDHIGHGY

-283 AMILTAMT
+283 AMILSAMT

-299 SAFDRYAEE
+299 SAFERYAEE
-308 IVEYVQTRLLSPE
+308 IVEYVQSRLLSPE

-336 GIYYLF
+336 GTYYLF
-342 TESELADI
+342 TESELSDI

-364 ISREGNYLDES
+364 ISKEGNYFDES

-397 PELFASIRKK
+397 PELFASIRNK

-432 IHAMCF
+432 IHAMSF
-438 AGRSLGKPGWIA
+438 AGRSFNKPEWIV
-450 SAEKS
+450 SAQKA
-455 YEFITQTTHEFIHGS
+455 HDFIHG
-470 AKEEAK
+470 KM
-476 ISPTTHEFIHG
+476 
-487 SAKEEA
+487 
-493 KISPTTHEFIRG
+493 RG
-505 SAKEEGKTSQTTHE
+505 ATG
-519 FIRGSAK
+519 
-526 EDRSAKEPTLL
+526 LL
-537 HRYRNGHASI
+537 HRYRNGQASI
-547 PAMADDY
+547 SAMADDY
-554 VYLMHAA
+554 AYLMHAT

-580 AETFKEQFMDDEGR
+580 AAIFKEQFMDDEGR
-594 IKLSKIQELDFH
+594 IKVSKIQELDFH

-664 LMTLSFLTGSRSEI
+664 LMTLSFLIGPRSEI
-678 MIAGIGTSQERD
+678 MISGIGISQERD

-707 YNETGN
+707 YNETSN
-713 QLDTISPMLAGQK
+713 QLDTISPMFASQK
-726 SKEDLSIFLC
+726 GKEDLSIFLC

-746 DVNSLKEAL
+746 DINSLKDAL
-755 AQHS
+755 AHYS

>member
-1 MADNQSMNPNNQKA
+1 
-15 NALIHELSPYLLQH
+15 
-29 AYNPVHWRGWN
+29 
-40 DETLALAIEQNKPLF
+40 
-55 VSIGYATCHW
+55 
-65 CHVMEHESFE
+65 
-75 DLEIADLLN
+75 
-84 EHFIAVKVDREERP
+84 
-98 DIDAALMEMCQAM
+98 MEMCQAM

-476 ISPTTHEFIHG
+476 ISPTTHEFI
-487 SAKEEA
+487 
-493 KISPTTHEFIRG
+493 
-505 SAKEEGKTSQTTHE
+505 
-519 FIRGSAK
+519 RGSAK

-664 LMTLSFLTGSRSEI
+664 LMTLSFLTGPRSEI
-678 MIAGIGTSQERD
+678 MISGIGTSQERD

>member
-1 MADNQSMNPNNQKA
+1 MADNQSMNPKNQKA

-29 AYNPVHWRGWN
+29 AYNPVHWRAWN
-40 DETLALAIEQNKPLF
+40 DETLALAIKQNKPLF

-75 DLEIADLLN
+75 NQEIADLLN

-131 AGTYFPKNSIPQRI
+131 AGTYFPKDSIPQRI

-152 RINEGWQHER
+152 RINEGWNNER

-179 NAKSQTELLTDEV
+179 NAKSQTELLSDEV

-220 HHLIYLLRRAKLTS
+220 HHVIYLLRRAKLKSTP
-234 NHELADMA
+234 ELADMA

-253 LHDQIGHGY
+253 LHDHIGHGY

-283 AMILTAMT
+283 AMILSAMT

-299 SAFDRYAEE
+299 SAFERYAEE
-308 IVEYVQTRLLSPE
+308 IVEYVQSRLLSPE

-336 GIYYLF
+336 GTYYLF
-342 TESELADI
+342 TESELSDI

-364 ISREGNYLDES
+364 ISKEGNYFDES

-397 PELFASIRKK
+397 PELFASIRNK

-438 AGRSLGKPGWIA
+438 AGRSFNKPEWIV
-450 SAEKS
+450 SAQKA
-455 YEFITQTTHEFIHGS
+455 HDFIHG
-470 AKEEAK
+470 KM
-476 ISPTTHEFIHG
+476 
-487 SAKEEA
+487 
-493 KISPTTHEFIRG
+493 RG
-505 SAKEEGKTSQTTHE
+505 ATG
-519 FIRGSAK
+519 
-526 EDRSAKEPTLL
+526 LL
-537 HRYRNGHASI
+537 HRYRNGQASI
-547 PAMADDY
+547 SAMADDY
-554 VYLMHAA
+554 AYLMHAT

-580 AETFKEQFMDDEGR
+580 AAIFKEQFMDDEGR
-594 IKLSKIQELDFH
+594 IKVSQIQELDFH

-664 LMTLSFLTGSRSEI
+664 LMTLSFLIGPRSEI
-678 MIAGIGTSQERD
+678 MISGIGIYQERD

-707 YNETGN
+707 YNETSN
-713 QLDTISPMLAGQK
+713 QLDTISPMFASQK
-726 SKEDLSIFLC
+726 GKEDLSIFLC

-746 DVNSLKEAL
+746 DINSLKDAL
-755 AQHS
+755 AHYS

>member
-1 MADNQSMNPNNQKA
+1 MNQKNQKA

-29 AYNPVHWRGWN
+29 AYNPVEWRAWN

-75 DLEIADLLN
+75 DQEIADLLN

-123 TPDKLPFF
+123 TPNKLPFF

-145 GFKDILT
+145 GFKDILI
-152 RINEGWQHER
+152 RINEGWKNER

-170 EIVAQLKSH
+170 EIVSQLKSH
-179 NAKSQTELLTDEV
+179 NAKSQSELLSAEI
-192 FEKADASFIDRYD
+192 FEKADASFLDRYD

-220 HHLIYLLRRAKLTS
+220 HHLIYLLRRAKLTNNPALS
-234 NHELADMA
+234 DMA
-242 MHTLKSMANGG
+242 LHTLRSMANGG

-283 AMILTAMT
+283 AMILNAMT
-291 EAFLYSGD
+291 EAYLYSGD
-299 SAFDRYAEE
+299 LAFARYAEE
-308 IVEYVQTRLLSPE
+308 IVEYVQSRLLSPE

-336 GIYYLF
+336 GTYYLF
-342 TESELADI
+342 TESELEDI
-350 LNAEEFALAKSCFH
+350 LNPEEFAFAKTCFH
-364 ISREGNYLDES
+364 ISNQGNYLDES

-387 FLDDTHAQSN
+387 FLDDTHAKSN

-407 CLNYREQRI
+407 CLHYREKRI

-426 DWNGLM
+426 DWNALM

-438 AGRSLGKPGWIA
+438 AGRSLNKPEWINF
-450 SAEKS
+450 SIIS
-455 YEFITQTTHEFIHGS
+455 HEFIHGKMGDS
-470 AKEEAK
+470 
-476 ISPTTHEFIHG
+476 SG
-487 SAKEEA
+487 
-493 KISPTTHEFIRG
+493 
-505 SAKEEGKTSQTTHE
+505 
-519 FIRGSAK
+519 
-526 EDRSAKEPTLL
+526 LL
-537 HRYRNGHASI
+537 HRYRSGQASI
-547 PAMADDY
+547 SAMADDY
-554 VYLMHAA
+554 AYLMQAT

-569 KDQYM
+569 EDRYM
-574 HDCIQY
+574 HDCMQY
-580 AETFKEQFMDDEGR
+580 ANIFREQFMDEEGR
-594 IKLSKIQELDFH
+594 IKLAEHQELDFH

-620 SIASMVF
+620 SIASLVF
-627 AKLGALTGKQEYFST
+627 AKLGAFTGNQEYFST
-642 AYAIIHANGKNIQSY
+642 AYAIIHANGKSIQSY

-664 LMTLSFLTGSRSEI
+664 LMALLFLTGPRSEI
-678 MIAGIGTSQERD
+678 VIAGNGISKERD
-690 ACKQLILSTY
+690 ACKQLIGSAY
-700 LPHAVIA
+700 LPHAIIA
-707 YNETGN
+707 YNEKGN

-755 AQHS
+755 AHHS

>member
-1 MADNQSMNPNNQKA
+1 MADNQSMNPKNQKA

-29 AYNPVHWRGWN
+29 AYNPVHWRAWN
-40 DETLALAIEQNKPLF
+40 DETLALAIKENKPLF

-75 DLEIADLLN
+75 NQEIADLLN

-131 AGTYFPKNSIPQRI
+131 AGTYFPKDSIPQRI

-152 RINEGWQHER
+152 RINEGWNNER

-179 NAKSQTELLTDEV
+179 NAKSQTELLSDEV

-220 HHLIYLLRRAKLTS
+220 HHVIYLLRRAKLKSTP
-234 NHELADMA
+234 ELADMA

-253 LHDQIGHGY
+253 LHDHIGHGY

-283 AMILTAMT
+283 AMILSAMT

-299 SAFDRYAEE
+299 SAFERYAEE
-308 IVEYVQTRLLSPE
+308 IVEYVQSRLLSPE

-336 GIYYLF
+336 GTYYLF
-342 TESELADI
+342 TESELSDI

-364 ISREGNYLDES
+364 ISKEGNYFDES

-397 PELFASIRKK
+397 PELFASIRNK

-432 IHAMCF
+432 IHAMSF
-438 AGRSLGKPGWIA
+438 AGRSFNKPEWIV
-450 SAEKS
+450 SAQKA
-455 YEFITQTTHEFIHGS
+455 HDFIHG
-470 AKEEAK
+470 KM
-476 ISPTTHEFIHG
+476 
-487 SAKEEA
+487 
-493 KISPTTHEFIRG
+493 RG
-505 SAKEEGKTSQTTHE
+505 ATG
-519 FIRGSAK
+519 
-526 EDRSAKEPTLL
+526 LL
-537 HRYRNGHASI
+537 HRYRNGQASI
-547 PAMADDY
+547 SAMADDY
-554 VYLMHAA
+554 AYLMHAT

-580 AETFKEQFMDDEGR
+580 AAIFKEQFMDDEGR
-594 IKLSKIQELDFH
+594 IKVSQIQELDFH

-664 LMTLSFLTGSRSEI
+664 LMTLSFLIGPRSEI
-678 MIAGIGTSQERD
+678 MISGIGISQERD

-707 YNETGN
+707 YNETSN
-713 QLDTISPMLAGQK
+713 QLDTISPMFASQK
-726 SKEDLSIFLC
+726 GKEDLSIFLC

-746 DVNSLKEAL
+746 DINSLKDAL
-755 AQHS
+755 AHYS

>member
-1 MADNQSMNPNNQKA
+1 MADNQSMNSKNQKA

-29 AYNPVHWRGWN
+29 AYNPVHGRAWN
-40 DETLALAIEQNKPLF
+40 DETLALAIKQNKPLF

-75 DLEIADLLN
+75 NQEIADLLN

-131 AGTYFPKNSIPQRI
+131 AGTYFPKDSIPQRI

-152 RINEGWQHER
+152 RINEGWNNER

-179 NAKSQTELLTDEV
+179 NAKSQTELLSDEV

-220 HHLIYLLRRAKLTS
+220 HHVIYLLRRAKLTS
-234 NHELADMA
+234 TPELADMA

-253 LHDQIGHGY
+253 LHDHIGHGY

-283 AMILTAMT
+283 AMILSAMT

-299 SAFDRYAEE
+299 SAFERYAEE
-308 IVEYVQTRLLSPE
+308 IVEYVQSRLLSPE

-336 GIYYLF
+336 GTYYLF
-342 TESELADI
+342 TESELSDI

-364 ISREGNYLDES
+364 ISKEGNYFDES

-397 PELFASIRKK
+397 PELFASIRNK

-432 IHAMCF
+432 IHAMSF
-438 AGRSLGKPGWIA
+438 AGRSFNKPEWIV
-450 SAEKS
+450 SAQKA
-455 YEFITQTTHEFIHGS
+455 HDFIHG
-470 AKEEAK
+470 KM
-476 ISPTTHEFIHG
+476 
-487 SAKEEA
+487 
-493 KISPTTHEFIRG
+493 RG
-505 SAKEEGKTSQTTHE
+505 ATG
-519 FIRGSAK
+519 
-526 EDRSAKEPTLL
+526 LL
-537 HRYRNGHASI
+537 HRYRNGQASI
-547 PAMADDY
+547 SAMADDY
-554 VYLMHAA
+554 AYIMHAT

-580 AETFKEQFMDDEGR
+580 AAIFKEQFMDDEGR
-594 IKLSKIQELDFH
+594 IKVSKIQELDFH

-664 LMTLSFLTGSRSEI
+664 LMTLSFLIGPRSEI
-678 MIAGIGTSQERD
+678 MISGIGISQERD
-690 ACKQLILSTY
+690 ACKQLILSRY

-707 YNETGN
+707 YNETSN
-713 QLDTISPMLAGQK
+713 QLDTISPMFASQK
-726 SKEDLSIFLC
+726 GKEDLSIFLC

-746 DVNSLKEAL
+746 DINSLKDAL
-755 AQHS
+755 AHHS

>member
-1 MADNQSMNPNNQKA
+1 MADNQSMNPKNQKA

-29 AYNPVHWRGWN
+29 AYNPVHWRAWN

-75 DLEIADLLN
+75 DQEIADLLN
-84 EHFIAVKVDREERP
+84 AHFIAVKVDREERP

-152 RINEGWQHER
+152 RINEGWNNER

-179 NAKSQTELLTDEV
+179 NAKSQTELLSDEV
-192 FEKADASFIDRYD
+192 FEKADASFKDRYD

-234 NHELADMA
+234 TPELADFA
-242 MHTLKSMANGG
+242 MHSLKSMANGG

-299 SAFDRYAEE
+299 YAFERYAEE
-308 IVEYVQTRLLSPE
+308 IVEYVQSRLLSPE

-336 GIYYLF
+336 GTYYLF
-342 TESELADI
+342 TESELSDI
-350 LNAEEFALAKSCFH
+350 LNSEEFALAKSCFH

-397 PELFASIRKK
+397 PELFASIRNK

-432 IHAMCF
+432 IHAMSF
-438 AGRSLGKPGWIA
+438 AGRSFNKPEWIA
-450 SAEKS
+450 SACIS
-455 YEFITQTTHEFIHGS
+455 HECING
-470 AKEEAK
+470 KM
-476 ISPTTHEFIHG
+476 
-487 SAKEEA
+487 
-493 KISPTTHEFIRG
+493 RG
-505 SAKEEGKTSQTTHE
+505 ASG
-519 FIRGSAK
+519 
-526 EDRSAKEPTLL
+526 LL
-537 HRYRNGHASI
+537 HRYRNGQASI
-547 PAMADDY
+547 SAMADDY
-554 VYLMHAA
+554 AYLMHAT

-580 AETFKEQFMDDEGR
+580 AEIFKEQFMDDEGR
-594 IKLSKIQELDFH
+594 IKVSKIQELDFH

-664 LMTLSFLTGSRSEI
+664 LMTLSFLTGPRSEI
-678 MIAGIGTSQERD
+678 MITGIGTSQERD

-755 AQHS
+755 AHHS

>member
-1 MADNQSMNPNNQKA
+1 MADNQSMNSKNQKA

-29 AYNPVHWRGWN
+29 AYNPVHWRAWN
-40 DETLALAIEQNKPLF
+40 DETLALAIKQNKPLF

-75 DLEIADLLN
+75 NQEIADLLN

-131 AGTYFPKNSIPQRI
+131 AGTYFPKDSIPQRI

-152 RINEGWQHER
+152 RINEGWNNER

-179 NAKSQTELLTDEV
+179 NAKSQTELLSDEV
-192 FEKADASFIDRYD
+192 FEKADASFKDRYD

-220 HHLIYLLRRAKLTS
+220 HHVIYLLRRAKLTS
-234 NHELADMA
+234 TPELADMA

-253 LHDQIGHGY
+253 LHDHIGHGY

-283 AMILTAMT
+283 AMILSAMT

-299 SAFDRYAEE
+299 SAFERYAEE
-308 IVEYVQTRLLSPE
+308 IVEYVQSRLLSPE

-336 GIYYLF
+336 GTFYLF
-342 TESELADI
+342 TESELTDI

-375 GGHRTGKNIMSL
+375 GGYRTGKNIMSL

-397 PELFASIRKK
+397 PELFASIRNK

-438 AGRSLGKPGWIA
+438 AGRSFNKPEWIV
-450 SAEKS
+450 SAQKA
-455 YEFITQTTHEFIHGS
+455 HDFIHG
-470 AKEEAK
+470 KM
-476 ISPTTHEFIHG
+476 
-487 SAKEEA
+487 
-493 KISPTTHEFIRG
+493 RG
-505 SAKEEGKTSQTTHE
+505 ATG
-519 FIRGSAK
+519 
-526 EDRSAKEPTLL
+526 LL
-537 HRYRNGHASI
+537 HRYRNGQASI
-547 PAMADDY
+547 SAMADDY
-554 VYLMHAA
+554 AYIMHAT

-580 AETFKEQFMDDEGR
+580 AAIFKEQFMDDEGR
-594 IKLSKIQELDFH
+594 IKVSQIQELDFH

-664 LMTLSFLTGSRSEI
+664 LMTLSFLIGPRSEI
-678 MIAGIGTSQERD
+678 MISGIGISQERD

-707 YNETGN
+707 YNETSN
-713 QLDTISPMLAGQK
+713 QLDTISPMFASQK
-726 SKEDLSIFLC
+726 GKEDLSIFLC

-746 DVNSLKEAL
+746 DINSLKDAL
-755 AQHS
+755 AHHS

>member
-1 MADNQSMNPNNQKA
+1 MADNQSMNSKNQKA

-29 AYNPVHWRGWN
+29 AYNPVHWRAWN
-40 DETLALAIEQNKPLF
+40 DETLALAIKQNKPLF

-75 DLEIADLLN
+75 DQEIAYLLN

-131 AGTYFPKNSIPQRI
+131 AGTYFPKDSIPQRI

-152 RINEGWQHER
+152 RINEGWNNER

-179 NAKSQTELLTDEV
+179 NAKSQTELLSDEV
-192 FEKADASFIDRYD
+192 FEKADASFKDRYD

-220 HHLIYLLRRAKLTS
+220 HHVIYLLRRAKLTS
-234 NHELADMA
+234 TPELADMA

-253 LHDQIGHGY
+253 LHDHIGHGY

-283 AMILTAMT
+283 AMILSAMT

-299 SAFDRYAEE
+299 SAFERYAEE
-308 IVEYVQTRLLSPE
+308 IVEYVQSRLFSPE

-336 GIYYLF
+336 GTYYLF
-342 TESELADI
+342 TELELSDI

-364 ISREGNYLDES
+364 ISKEGNYFDES

-397 PELFASIRKK
+397 PELFASIRNK

-438 AGRSLGKPGWIA
+438 AGRSFNKPEWIV
-450 SAEKS
+450 SAQKA
-455 YEFITQTTHEFIHGS
+455 HDFIHG
-470 AKEEAK
+470 KM
-476 ISPTTHEFIHG
+476 
-487 SAKEEA
+487 
-493 KISPTTHEFIRG
+493 RG
-505 SAKEEGKTSQTTHE
+505 ATG
-519 FIRGSAK
+519 
-526 EDRSAKEPTLL
+526 LL
-537 HRYRNGHASI
+537 HRYRNGQASI
-547 PAMADDY
+547 SAMADDY
-554 VYLMHAA
+554 AYLMHAT

-580 AETFKEQFMDDEGR
+580 AAIFKEQFMDDEGR
-594 IKLSKIQELDFH
+594 IKVSKIQELDFH

-664 LMTLSFLTGSRSEI
+664 LMTLSFLIGPRSEI
-678 MIAGIGTSQERD
+678 MISGIGISQERD

-707 YNETGN
+707 YNETSN
-713 QLDTISPMLAGQK
+713 QLDTISPMFASQK
-726 SKEDLSIFLC
+726 GKEDLSIFLC

-746 DVNSLKEAL
+746 DINSLKDAL
-755 AQHS
+755 AHYS

>member
-470 AKEEAK
+470 AKE
-476 ISPTTHEFIHG
+476 
-487 SAKEEA
+487 
-493 KISPTTHEFIRG
+493 
-505 SAKEEGKTSQTTHE
+505 
-519 FIRGSAK
+519 
-526 EDRSAKEPTLL
+526 DRSAKEPTLL

-547 PAMADDY
+547 LAMADDY
-554 VYLMHAA
+554 SYLMHAT

-664 LMTLSFLTGSRSEI
+664 LMTLSFLTGPRSEI
-678 MIAGIGTSQERD
+678 MISGIGTSQERD

>member
-1 MADNQSMNPNNQKA
+1 MADNQSMNPKNQKA

-29 AYNPVHWRGWN
+29 AYNPVHWRAWN
-40 DETLALAIEQNKPLF
+40 DETLALAIKQNKPLF

-75 DLEIADLLN
+75 DQEIADLLN

-131 AGTYFPKNSIPQRI
+131 AGTYFPKDSIPQRI

-152 RINEGWQHER
+152 RINEGWNNER

-179 NAKSQTELLTDEV
+179 NAKSQTELLSDEV

-220 HHLIYLLRRAKLTS
+220 HHVIYLLRRAKLKSTP
-234 NHELADMA
+234 ELADMA

-253 LHDQIGHGY
+253 LHDHIGHGY

-283 AMILTAMT
+283 AMILSAMT

-299 SAFDRYAEE
+299 SAFERYAEE
-308 IVEYVQTRLLSPE
+308 IVEYVQSRLLSPE

-336 GIYYLF
+336 GTYYLF
-342 TESELADI
+342 TESELSDI

-364 ISREGNYLDES
+364 ISKEGNYFDES

-397 PELFASIRKK
+397 PELFASIRNK

-432 IHAMCF
+432 IHAMSF
-438 AGRSLGKPGWIA
+438 AGRSFNKPEWIV
-450 SAEKS
+450 SAQKA
-455 YEFITQTTHEFIHGS
+455 HDFIHG
-470 AKEEAK
+470 KM
-476 ISPTTHEFIHG
+476 
-487 SAKEEA
+487 
-493 KISPTTHEFIRG
+493 RG
-505 SAKEEGKTSQTTHE
+505 ATG
-519 FIRGSAK
+519 
-526 EDRSAKEPTLL
+526 LL
-537 HRYRNGHASI
+537 HRYRNGQASI
-547 PAMADDY
+547 SAMADDY
-554 VYLMHAA
+554 AYLMHAT

-580 AETFKEQFMDDEGR
+580 AAIFKEQFMDDEGR
-594 IKLSKIQELDFH
+594 IKVSKIQELDFH

-664 LMTLSFLTGSRSEI
+664 LMTLSFLIGPRSEI
-678 MIAGIGTSQERD
+678 MISGIGISQERD

-707 YNETGN
+707 YNETSN
-713 QLDTISPMLAGQK
+713 QLDTISPMFSSQK
-726 SKEDLSIFLC
+726 GKEDLSIFLC

-746 DVNSLKEAL
+746 DINSLKDAL
-755 AQHS
+755 AHYS

>member
-1 MADNQSMNPNNQKA
+1 MADNQSMNSKNQKA

-29 AYNPVHWRGWN
+29 AYNPVHWRAWN

-75 DLEIADLLN
+75 DQEIADLLN
-84 EHFIAVKVDREERP
+84 AHFIAVKVDREERP

-131 AGTYFPKNSIPQRI
+131 AGTYFPKNSVPQRI

-152 RINEGWQHER
+152 RINEGWNNER

-179 NAKSQTELLTDEV
+179 NAKSQTELLSNEV
-192 FEKADASFIDRYD
+192 FEKADASFKDRYD

-234 NHELADMA
+234 TPELADMA

-283 AMILTAMT
+283 AMILKAMT

-299 SAFDRYAEE
+299 SAFERYAEE
-308 IVEYVQTRLLSPE
+308 VVEYVQSRLLSPE

-336 GIYYLF
+336 GTYYLF
-342 TESELADI
+342 TESELSDI
-350 LNAEEFALAKSCFH
+350 LNAEEFSLAKSCFH

-397 PELFASIRKK
+397 PELFASIRNK
-407 CLNYREQRI
+407 CLNYRVQRI

-432 IHAMCF
+432 IHAMSF
-438 AGRSLGKPGWIA
+438 AGRSFNKPEWID
-450 SAEKS
+450 SAQKA
-455 YEFITQTTHEFIHGS
+455 HEFIHG
-470 AKEEAK
+470 KM
-476 ISPTTHEFIHG
+476 
-487 SAKEEA
+487 
-493 KISPTTHEFIRG
+493 RG
-505 SAKEEGKTSQTTHE
+505 SSG
-519 FIRGSAK
+519 
-526 EDRSAKEPTLL
+526 LL
-537 HRYRNGHASI
+537 HRYRNGQASI
-547 PAMADDY
+547 SAMADDY
-554 VYLMHAA
+554 AYLMHAT

-569 KDQYM
+569 KDQYI

-580 AETFKEQFMDDEGR
+580 AEIFKEQFMDDEGR
-594 IKLSKIQELDFH
+594 IKVSKIQELDFH

-678 MIAGIGTSQERD
+678 MISGIGTSQERD
-690 ACKQLILSTY
+690 ACKQLILNTY

-707 YNETGN
+707 YNETHN

-755 AQHS
+755 ADHS

>member
-1 MADNQSMNPNNQKA
+1 MADNQSMNPKNQKNQKA

-29 AYNPVHWRGWN
+29 AYNPVHWRAWN
-40 DETLALAIEQNKPLF
+40 DETLALAIKQNKPLF

-75 DLEIADLLN
+75 DQEIADLLN

-131 AGTYFPKNSIPQRI
+131 AGTYFPKDSIPQRI

-152 RINEGWQHER
+152 RINEGWNNER

-179 NAKSQTELLTDEV
+179 NAKSQTELLSDEV
-192 FEKADASFIDRYD
+192 FEKADASFKDRYD

-220 HHLIYLLRRAKLTS
+220 HHVIYLLRRAKLTS
-234 NHELADMA
+234 TPELADMA

-253 LHDQIGHGY
+253 LHDHIGHGY

-283 AMILTAMT
+283 AMILSAMT

-299 SAFDRYAEE
+299 SAFERYAEE
-308 IVEYVQTRLLSPE
+308 IVEYVQSRLFSPE

-336 GIYYLF
+336 GTYYLF
-342 TESELADI
+342 TESELSDI

-375 GGHRTGKNIMSL
+375 GGYRTGKNIMSL

-397 PELFASIRKK
+397 PELFALIRNK

-416 PPLLDDKILT
+416 SPLLDDKILT

-438 AGRSLGKPGWIA
+438 AGRSFNKPEWIV
-450 SAEKS
+450 SAQKA
-455 YEFITQTTHEFIHGS
+455 HDFIHG
-470 AKEEAK
+470 KM
-476 ISPTTHEFIHG
+476 
-487 SAKEEA
+487 
-493 KISPTTHEFIRG
+493 RG
-505 SAKEEGKTSQTTHE
+505 ATG
-519 FIRGSAK
+519 
-526 EDRSAKEPTLL
+526 LL
-537 HRYRNGHASI
+537 HRYRNGQASI
-547 PAMADDY
+547 SAMADDY
-554 VYLMHAA
+554 AYIMHAT

-580 AETFKEQFMDDEGR
+580 AAIFKEQFMDDEGR
-594 IKLSKIQELDFH
+594 IKVSQIQELDFH

-664 LMTLSFLTGSRSEI
+664 LMTLSFLIGPRSEI
-678 MIAGIGTSQERD
+678 MISGIGISQERD

-707 YNETGN
+707 YNETSN
-713 QLDTISPMLAGQK
+713 QLDTISPMFASQK
-726 SKEDLSIFLC
+726 GKEDLSIFLC

-746 DVNSLKEAL
+746 DINSLKDAL
-755 AQHS
+755 AHHS